1 MKITKNKAFYFTITA
16 LILILA
22 LMFVLAAIYRNEHSA
37 QYKALNSEEKGI
49 ITRVGKLLNLPN
61 ETPIISTIYNE
72 KDFKDNQ
79 TFKDIKTGD
88 KLIIYLNAN
97 QSILYRPSTNTVVD
111 IAPVRAELKT
121 R

>member
-1 MKITKNKAFYFTITA
+1 MKISKNKAFYLSATA

-37 QYKALNSEEKGI
+37 QYKALNSEEKNMI
-49 ITRVGKLLNLPN
+49 NRVGKLLNLPK
-61 ETPIISTIYNE
+61 ETPIISTIYSE
-72 KDFKDNQ
+72 KDFKNNQ

-111 IAPVRAELKT
+111 IAPVMAELKT